1 MPKNAMPNWIP
12 LYHACASWKR
22 LASYSSESER
32 RRLAPDLMRAS
43 PGCFALMS
51 SEGRWTPAPHL
62 ALLDQTILESIDE
75 AAAGRLDGL
84 AVSMP
89 PQHGKSELCS
99 KYLPAWYLATHPDRR
114 VLLASYEADFAAS
127 WGGKAR
133 DLLEEFG
140 HLVGVRV
147 SSRSK
152 AVHRWQIA
160 GRDGG
165 MSTAGVGGPL
175 TGKGAHLLIV
185 DDPIK
190 NDAEA
195 RSARIRQKQWE
206 WWQSVA
212 STRLRSG
219 ALAVVIQTRWHRD
232 DLTGKILAQAAIA
245 GRTWKQLRLTAIA
258 EENDPLGRAPGEALW
273 PTAYTAEKLRAIQAM
288 RSNYYWRAM
297 YQQAPI
303 TDGSTEW
310 PDTWFGPEIWFDEWP
325 SEWRCRVVTLDPS
338 KGNGSKF
345 GDYSAF
351 VLLQVGADGRFYV
364 DADLAV
370 RNTQTLIEQSLE
382 IQQQFVPDWFGVE
395 VNQFQQLLADQMAQA
410 ARRRGM
416 ILPVYPIENHIP
428 KLVRIRRLTPLLG
441 QGLLRFKSRSPGTLL
456 LVEQLRDF
464 PHGDHDDGPD
474 ALEMA
479 YRLATNLLAGTAPD
493 SGGFSVERAR
503 S

>member
-1 MPKNAMPNWIP
+1 MPNWIP
-12 LYHACASWKR
+12 LYHDCASWKR
-22 LASYSSESER
+22 LASYSNESER
-32 RRLAPDLMRAS
+32 RRLARDLMRAS
-43 PGCFALMS
+43 PGCFALLTS
-51 SEGRWTPAPHL
+51 QGRWKPAPHL
-62 ALLDQTILESIDE
+62 ALLDQTILEAIDE

-99 KYLPAWYLATHPDRR
+99 KYLPAWYLATYPDRR
-114 VLLASYEADFAAS
+114 VLLAGYEADFAAS
-127 WGGKAR
+127 WGRKAR

-147 SSRSK
+147 SARSK
-152 AVHRWQIA
+152 AVHRWQIE

-175 TGKGAHLLIV
+175 TGKGAHLLII

-195 RSARIRQKQWE
+195 RSPRIRQKHWE

-212 STRLRSG
+212 STRIRSG
-219 ALAVVIQTRWHRD
+219 GLAVVIQTRWHRD
-232 DLTGKILAQAAIA
+232 DLAGRILAQAAVA
-245 GRTWKQLRLTAIA
+245 GRNWKQLRLPAIA
-258 EENDPLGRAPGEALW
+258 EENDPLGRQPGDALW
-273 PTAYTAEKLRAIQAM
+273 PLAYTAETLRAIQSM

-297 YQQAPI
+297 YQQSPV

-310 PDTWFGPEIWFDEWP
+310 PDTWFGPEIWFEEWP
-325 SEWRCRVVTLDPS
+325 TEWRCRVVALDPS
-338 KGNGSKF
+338 KGNEAKF

-351 VLLQVGADGRFYV
+351 VLLQVGPDGRFYV

-370 RNTQTLIEQSLE
+370 RNTQTLIDQALE
-382 IQQQFVPDWFGVE
+382 IHRQFSPDWFGIE

-410 ARRRGM
+410 ARQRG
-416 ILPVYPIENHIP
+416 IVLPVYPIENRVS
-428 KLVRIRRLTPLLG
+428 KVVRIRRLTPLLG
-441 QGLLRFKSRSPGTLL
+441 QGLLRFKSHSPGALL
-456 LVEQLRDF
+456 LVDQLREF
-464 PHGDHDDGPD
+464 PHGEHDDGPD

-479 YRLATNLLAGTAPD
+479 YRLALELL
-493 SGGFSVERAR
+493 SGAVSTDDGFTIETT
-503 S
+503 